1 MAPRNKRWVEA
12 FVGRDDMR
20 AGALMAVLMA
30 TLLFWGPKALAGTD
44 QKGTLVI
51 ALDTLG
57 AQSMD
62 PILETRAPHAHYQA
76 PVFDALV
83 GFDLEKGGVGPGV
96 AERWELSS
104 DGGSWIFY
112 VRKGLK
118 WHNGDP
124 LTAHDVKFS
133 LERTMSPES
142 LASRAAALRRDIERL
157 EVLDDHTV
165 RIYTKGTQP
174 YFPEGLSRAVFQ
186 EGQLMPKKY
195 IETQGVE
202 NFRKK
207 PVGSGPWKF
216 VRMVP
221 GDRIEYEAV
230 DYPHWRGTPHF
241 KRLTILLVPEES
253 TRVAMVRT
261 GEAAIGSISPESIK
275 EVKAAKI
282 RVVTVP
288 GTMQAIYQFW
298 GLYRPE
304 VKGSPL
310 ADMRVREALSL
321 AINRQQ
327 IIDHVMDGQARWPL
341 PFATFRYSVD
351 MDMPRWESWAK
362 EALRYDP
369 ERAKK
374 LLAEAGYPTGFAL
387 TFWNTA
393 LPGTPFMFHI
403 GEAVTGFWQKIGIKV
418 ELKAAEWGTFNP
430 MQRGDQKNLVG
441 TASMYRTAGRPVAAA
456 RYYGGFH
463 TKSEHHLFGDPQ
475 HLTPLAEAF
484 DKLHLEVVAE
494 KDNTTRFEKTNRMI
508 EMVANTWIAVP
519 IVEGMGYWA
528 VNPKLVGQFN
538 PIPGRHEFG
547 DVFERMPRPEQRQWQ

>member
-1 MAPRNKRWVEA
+1 
-12 FVGRDDMR
+12 MR
-20 AGALMAVLMA
+20 RYALLLLVIVALLCWGAAAGAAV
-30 TLLFWGPKALAGTD
+30 D
-44 QKGTLVI
+44 QKGTLVV

-57 AQSMD
+57 AQTTD

-76 PVFDALV
+76 PIFDALV
-83 GFDLEKGGVGPGV
+83 GFDFEKGGIGPGV
-96 AERWELSS
+96 AERWELSA
-104 DGGSWIFY
+104 DGGSWIFHL
-112 VRKGLK
+112 RKGLT

-133 LERTMSPES
+133 LERTMSKES
-142 LASRAAALRRDIERL
+142 VASRAAALRRDVERL
-157 EVLDDHTV
+157 EVLDDYTV

-186 EGQLMPKKY
+186 EGQLMPKRY
-195 IETQGVE
+195 LETEGVE

-221 GDRIEYEAV
+221 GDRVEYEAV

-261 GEAAIGSISPESIK
+261 GEAAIASISPESLK
-275 EVKAAKI
+275 EVKTAKL

-298 GLYRPE
+298 GIYRPE
-304 VKGSPL
+304 VQGSPL
-310 ADMRVREALSL
+310 ADARVREALSL

-327 IIDHVMDGQARWPL
+327 LIDHVMDGQARWPL
-341 PFATFRYSVD
+341 PFASFRYSVD
-351 MDMPRWESWAK
+351 MDMPRWESWGK

-369 ERAKK
+369 VRAKK
-374 LLAEAGYPTGFAL
+374 LLTEAGYPNGFAL

-393 LPGTPFMFHI
+393 LPGTPFMFQI
-403 GEAVTGFWQKIGIKV
+403 GEAVAGFWEKIGVKV
-418 ELKAAEWGTFNP
+418 GLKAAEWGTFQP
-430 MQRGDQKNLVG
+430 MLRGEQKSLVG
-441 TASMYRTAGRPVAAA
+441 TASMYRTVGRPVAAA
-456 RYYGGFH
+456 RYWGSFH
-463 TKSEHHLFGDPQ
+463 SKSEQHLFGDPQ
-475 HLTPLAEAF
+475 HPTPLVEAF
-484 DKLHLEVVAE
+484 DTLHLEVVAE
-494 KDNTTRFEKTNRMI
+494 KDDAKRFENTNRMI
-508 EMVANTWIAVP
+508 EMVANSWIAVP

-528 VNPKLVGQFN
+528 VNPKLVGQFS

-547 DVFERMPRPEQRQWQ
+547 DVFERMPRPEQRPWP